1 MPTARLVE
9 VRAKQGTEA
18 EVARIMRELGDWL
31 SKQKGFLGNLG
42 LVAVE
47 VEDSPDIVGI
57 IFWETREDGDRAAM
71 TARALALMS
80 ELKLVAGEEHIRSEY
95 YAVTEQGAG
104 LLRAAEK
111 G

>member
-9 VRAKQGTEA
+9 VRPKGGTEA

-31 SKQKGFLGNLG
+31 STQRGFLGSLG
-42 LVAVE
+42 LVAA
-47 VEDSPDIVGI
+47 EDSLETIGI

-80 ELKLVAGEEHIRSEY
+80 ELKMVAGEERIRGEH
-95 YAVTEQGAG
+95 YAVTKESAILFRGA
-104 LLRAAEK
+104 K
-111 G
+111 KK